1 MAYYNDYTGFKFGK
15 LTAICLVEKNGQK
28 HRYWKCRCEC
38 GNEKIVDS
46 GDLRKGHTRS
56 CGCARGTRS
65 LPKWEGLPPI
75 PRKAIHIQK
84 CEREYSR
91 TKHPR
96 LRGVWSNM
104 KDRCQNPNNK
114 RFYCYGGRGIKV
126 CDEWQT
132 FAPFCQWALESG
144 YDEGAK
150 FGECTID
157 RIDVDGDYE
166 PNNCRWVSMDT
177 QEKNRRCC
185 KSYKGGEKC

>member
-1 MAYYNDYTGFKFGK
+1 MAYYNDYTGIKFGK
-15 LTAICLVEKNGQK
+15 LTAICLVEKNGQR

-38 GNEKIVDS
+38 GNETIVDS

-56 CGCARGTRS
+56 CGCARKTRS

-75 PRKAIHIQK
+75 PKKAIYNPK
-84 CEREYSR
+84 CEKEYTR
-91 TKHPR
+91 AKHPR

-114 RFYCYGGRGIKV
+114 RFDCYGGRGIKV
-126 CDEWQT
+126 CDEWQS
-132 FAPFCQWALESG
+132 FAPFCKWALESG
-144 YDEGAK
+144 YDEEAEY
-150 FGECTID
+150 GECTID

-166 PNNCRWVSMDT
+166 PNNCRWVTMDI

-185 KSYKGGEKC
+185 KGYKGR